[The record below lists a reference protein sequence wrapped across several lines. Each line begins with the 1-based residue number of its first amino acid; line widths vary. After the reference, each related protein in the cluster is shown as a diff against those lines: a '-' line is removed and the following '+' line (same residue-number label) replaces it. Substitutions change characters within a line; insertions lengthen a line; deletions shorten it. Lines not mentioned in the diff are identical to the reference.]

1 MSSHSEAEWAIMA
14 ALNGTGARRSL
25 TMKTHAQRAAV
36 AALTIAAAGVIGLA
50 HAQRPRAAQP
60 DYDAYYALG
69 PDSLVRRGVPKGEIK
84 GPFKLATDVFE
95 GTDHDY
101 WVYVPAQYDGESE
114 VGLMV
119 FNDGATYM
127 QPDGYYR
134 AVNVLD
140 NLIYRGDIPVMIA
153 AFIDPGK
160 FIDDGRSNRSEE
172 YNSVDDRYARVIVD
186 ELLPRLYDHYRISR
200 DPDRHGIAGWSSGA
214 IAAFTVA
221 WERPNQFHKV
231 LNGIG
236 TFVDLAG
243 GDVYPEKI
251 MASEKKPIRIF
262 MIDGRNDN
270 RGLNDDGE
278 YDATRDWFYQNVRL
292 KDALVAKGYDVNYS
306 WGIGVHSHDMG
317 GAMLPEMMRW
327 LWRDQPV
334 SLDPRDVTERSFR
347 EAADRGD

>member
-1 MSSHSEAEWAIMA
+1 MVI
-14 ALNGTGARRSL
+14 ALP
-25 TMKTHAQRAAV
+25 
-36 AALTIAAAGVIGLA
+36 AAGVG
-50 HAQRPRAAQP
+50 AQRGPAPP
-60 DYDAYYALG
+60 DYDAFYELG
-69 PDSLVRRGVPKGEIK
+69 PDSLVRRGVPKGEVT
-84 GPFKLATDVFE
+84 GPFKLPTAVFA

-101 WVYVPAQYDGESE
+101 WVYVPAQYDPADDVS
-114 VGLMV
+114 LMV

-127 QPDGYYR
+127 RPDGYYR

-140 NLIYRGDIPVMIA
+140 NLIYRGEIPVMIA
-153 AFIDPGK
+153 VFVDPGR
-160 FIDDGRSNRSEE
+160 FTADGSSNRSEE
-172 YNSVDDRYARVIVD
+172 YNPVDDRYARVIVD
-186 ELLPRLYDHYRISR
+186 ELLPRLYEQYSISP

-221 WERPNQFHKV
+221 WERPNHFRKV
-231 LNGIG
+231 LSGIG

-243 GDVYPEKI
+243 GHVYPEKVRE
-251 MASEKKPIRIF
+251 SEAKPIRIF

-270 RGLNDDGE
+270 RGLDDDGS

-292 KDALVAKGYDVNYS
+292 KDALVEKGYDVNYS

-334 SLDPRDVTERSFR
+334 SVDPHDSAERAFR
-347 EAADRGD
+347 EAR